1 LSVLL
6 DLFYFILVTK
16 LNYWQMFILVL
27 FLFSSNI
34 YGPWDEAVIKE
45 WWKRGKK
52 LVSCI
57 RLHGYKS
64 EFQIQSQIELSNM
77 TVNWFANSYWS
88 W

>member
-1 LSVLL
+1 MFYKIILIHVSEKNFHPLWDLIFVQNIFLSVLL

-45 WWKRGKK
+45 
-52 LVSCI
+52 
-57 RLHGYKS
+57 
-64 EFQIQSQIELSNM
+64 
-77 TVNWFANSYWS
+77 
-88 W
+88 